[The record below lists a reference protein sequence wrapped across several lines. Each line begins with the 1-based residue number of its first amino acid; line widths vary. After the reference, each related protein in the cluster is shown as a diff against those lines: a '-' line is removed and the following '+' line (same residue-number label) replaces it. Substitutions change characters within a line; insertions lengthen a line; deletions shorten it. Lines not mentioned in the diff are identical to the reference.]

1 MTQPILTASDIANL
15 DMPPASARYQGRTN
29 SMTKRLGDM
38 VRERG
43 IERGTL
49 SMRVARLVDPR
60 AQLGQSQGI
69 AGANFTVV
77 P

>member
-1 MTQPILTASDIANL
+1 MTQPTLTAGDIANL
-15 DMPPASARYQGRTN
+15 DMPPASARYQGRTT
-29 SMTKRLGDM
+29 SMAKRLGDM

-43 IERGTL
+43 IEQGTL

-60 AQLGQSQGI
+60 VQLGQILGI
-69 AGANFTVV
+69 AGADFTIV